1 MTQERAVRTREQVL
15 NAAAEEFAAHGYMG
29 TTLLDVIQRTGMT
42 KGALYGHFSSKEE
55 LAAALIEEA
64 GDELSTRAA
73 RAGEP
78 DAAAV
83 RTLRETVLDLARHL
97 RQDTRARSALR
108 LAVESPHLDRHDP
121 GLVQRICLPLTCA
134 VTEAQ
139 AGDGS
144 TGGYPPEAVARL
156 LLSVFFG
163 VPHPVPRDD
172 ADAARR
178 FDDLWA
184 AVSGPPKDGRAAA
197 GLHER

>member
-1 MTQERAVRTREQVL
+1 MTQERAVRTREHVL

-64 GDELSTRAA
+64 GNELSTRAA
-73 RAGEP
+73 PAGEL
-78 DAAAV
+78 DG

-108 LAVESPHLDRHDP
+108 LAVESPHLDRHDL
-121 GLVQRICLPLTCA
+121 GLVQRICLQLARA
-134 VTEAQ
+134 VKEAQ

-156 LLSVFFG
+156 LVTVFFG
-163 VPHPVPRDD
+163 VPHPVPQDD

-184 AVSGPPKDGRAAA
+184 AVSGPPKARRA
-197 GLHER
+197 GTGPQER